1 MDKEKRKRYLKE
13 YQSQFKQVRGY
24 VTEEQKQKL
33 KEIVK
38 RKNYPSENE
47 WIRQKIEEDYD
58 KL

>member
-1 MDKEKRKRYLKE
+1 MDKEKRKKYLKE

-33 KEIVK
+33 REIVK
-38 RKNYPSENE
+38 KKNYPSENE

-58 KL
+58 NL

>member
-33 KEIVK
+33 REIVK
-38 RKNYPSENE
+38 KKKYPSENE

-58 KL
+58 NL

>member
-24 VTEEQKQKL
+24 VTKEQKQKL

-58 KL
+58 NL

>member
-1 MDKEKRKRYLKE
+1 MDKEKRKKYLKE

-47 WIRQKIEEDYD
+47 WIRQKIEEEY
-58 KL
+58 KTL

>member
-33 KEIVK
+33 REIVK
-38 RKNYPSENE
+38 KKNYPSENE
-47 WIRQKIEEDYD
+47 WIKQKIEEDYD
-58 KL
+58 NL

>member
-33 KEIVK
+33 REIVK
-38 RKNYPSENE
+38 KKNYPSENE
-47 WIRQKIEEDYD
+47 WIRQKIEEEYD
-58 KL
+58 NL

>member
-58 KL
+58 NL

>member
-33 KEIVK
+33 REIVK
-38 RKNYPSENE
+38 KKNYPSENE

-58 KL
+58 NL

>member
-38 RKNYPSENE
+38 IKNYPSENE

-58 KL
+58 NL